1 VSASLSDLA
10 GLSVNAEDF
19 LAGVLEAVAQPVW
32 VVDHE
37 GMIRFA
43 NPAAIA
49 ALGYDRAGELL
60 GRPSHQTIHYQHPDG
75 TPYPA
80 SECPM
85 LLPRTTGETVRSDLD
100 WFFRRDGTMFRV
112 SYISVP
118 LEMRSGRGAVVAFT
132 DIEARVAA
140 EEVLREHDAALA
152 AQHAALRR
160 VATLVAAGAASSEV
174 FAGVAEEVGRV
185 THLPLIAVWRFEPD
199 ATATVVGEW
208 SERPHPFRAGTRW
221 PLDGPTICFQ
231 VRTTGRPA
239 RIDDFASVSGVVGQT
254 ARETGIH
261 ACAGAPIIVD
271 GEIWGAMSAD
281 STDREPLPDDIED
294 RLAEFTDLVATAIAN
309 AADREEL
316 AQLAD
321 EQASLRRVATL
332 VARGARP
339 EEVFTAVANEVALLL
354 DIEVTRLLRFERDG
368 TATIVSDR
376 GYGAFPVGTTV
387 TMEGENLGAIVRRTA
402 RPARVDDYAGAT
414 GSIAQHARER
424 GLRWGVA
431 APILVEGEVWG
442 VVLGGSGQRELP
454 PADTE
459 ERVGKFAELV
469 AAAISNVQARE
480 DLAASRARLVAAADN
495 ERRRV
500 VRDLHD
506 GTQQRLVHTI
516 LTLKLAQEAID
527 RDQDSA
533 PELVSEALEHA
544 QRAKIELR
552 ELAHGILPAVLT
564 RGGLR
569 TAIEALASRTP
580 VPVEID
586 VAVGR
591 LAAPVEATAYFIFA
605 EALTNVAKHARAT
618 RAAARARVDGDTL
631 RLEVRDDGIGG
642 ARINGGGLVG
652 LADRLAALGGEF
664 IVDSPV
670 DGGTRI
676 AAAIPLA
683 H

>member
-1 VSASLSDLA
+1 VSASRSDLA
-10 GLSVNAEDF
+10 GLSITAEDF

-37 GMIRFA
+37 GIIRFA

-49 ALGYDRAGELL
+49 ALGYDSADELF

-80 SECPM
+80 AECPM
-85 LLPRTTGETVRSDLD
+85 LLPRTTGETVRSDRD
-100 WFFRRDGTMFRV
+100 WFFRRDGTMFPV

-118 LEMRSGRGAVVAFT
+118 IEMRSGRGAVVAFT
-132 DIEARVAA
+132 DIEERFAA
-140 EEVLREHDAALA
+140 EEVLRERDAALA

-160 VATLVAAGAASSEV
+160 VAILVAARAPSAEV
-174 FAGVAEEVGRV
+174 FAAVAEEVGRV
-185 THLPLIAVWRFEPD
+185 TRLPMVAVWRYEPD

-221 PLDGPTICFQ
+221 PLDGPTICFK
-231 VRTTGRPA
+231 VRATGRPA
-239 RIDDFASVSGVVGQT
+239 RIDDFADVSGVVGQT

-271 GEIWGAMSAD
+271 GEVWGAMSAD
-281 STDREPLPDDIED
+281 STDGEPLPDDIED
-294 RLAEFTDLVATAIAN
+294 RLAEFTDLVAAAIAN
-309 AADREEL
+309 AADREEI
-316 AQLAD
+316 ARLAD
-321 EQASLRRVATL
+321 EQAALRRVATL
-332 VARGARP
+332 VARGSSP
-339 EEVFTAVANEVALLL
+339 EQVFTAVADEVALLRNF
-354 DIEVTRLLRFERDG
+354 EVTRLLRFERDG
-368 TATIVSDR
+368 TATVVADR
-376 GYGAFPVGTTV
+376 GHGAFPVGTTL
-387 TMEGENLGAIVRRTA
+387 TMEGENLAAIVRRTA
-402 RPARVDDYAGAT
+402 RPARVDDYAQAT
-414 GSIAQHARER
+414 GSIAAHARAR
-424 GLRWGVA
+424 GLRWGVG
-431 APILVEGEVWG
+431 APIIVEGDVWG
-442 VVLGGSGQRELP
+442 AVLGGSGHRKLP

-480 DLAASRARLVAAADN
+480 DLAASRARLVAAADD

-516 LTLKLAQEAID
+516 LTLKLARDAIYGG
-527 RDQDSA
+527 QDSA

-544 QRAKIELR
+544 QRAKGELR

-564 RGGLR
+564 HGGLR
-569 TAIEALASRTP
+569 AAVKALASRTP

-586 VAVGR
+586 VAVDR
-591 LAAPVEATAYFIFA
+591 FVAPVEATAYFIFA

-618 RAAARARVDGDTL
+618 RATARAHVDGDTL
-631 RLEVRDDGIGG
+631 QLEVRDDGIGG
-642 ARINGGGLVG
+642 ARTDGGGLVG
-652 LADRLAALGGEF
+652 LADRLAALDGEL
-664 IVDSPV
+664 IIDSPV
-670 DGGTRI
+670 AGGTRI

-683 H
+683 R